1 MITFSFVSFALL
13 LGVGLA
19 MDAFSVSVANGLREP
34 SMSLGKGLGIAG
46 TFGFF
51 QALMPMLGWI
61 CVHTL
66 VEKFASFSSLLPWI
80 SFLLLA
86 YIGGEMLWNGIK
98 AKKQGVHVDDFSLTL
113 KALFMQGIA
122 TSIDAM
128 SVGFTIGEYKWFAAL
143 VCALIIGVVTFV
155 ISFLG
160 VHFGRKIGTKLTW
173 QADVL
178 GGVILIGIGIKIL
191 ISGVLS

>member
-1 MITFSFVSFALL
+1 MITFGIVSFAFI

-34 SMSLGKGLGIAG
+34 SMSIGKGLGVAG
-46 TFGFF
+46 TFGVF
-51 QALMPMLGWI
+51 QAAMPMLGWV

-66 VEKFASFSSLLPWI
+66 VEKFASFSSLLPWV

-86 YIGGEMLWNGIK
+86 YIGGEVLWNGLK
-98 AKKQGVHVDDFSLTL
+98 AKKQGVTVNDLTL
-113 KALFMQGIA
+113 SPKVLFFQGVA

-128 SVGFTIGEYKWFAAL
+128 SVGFTIGEYKFLVAL

-155 ISFLG
+155 ISFVG
-160 VHFGRKIGTKLTW
+160 VRIGNRVGTKLTW

-191 ISGVLS
+191 ISGVLG

>member
-1 MITFSFVSFALL
+1 MITFGIVSFAFI

-34 SMSLGKGLGIAG
+34 SMSIGKGLGVAG
-46 TFGFF
+46 TFGVF
-51 QALMPMLGWI
+51 QALMPMLGWV

-66 VEKFASFSSLLPWI
+66 VEKFASFSSLLPWV

-86 YIGGEMLWNGIK
+86 YIGGEMLWNGLK
-98 AKKQGVHVDDFSLTL
+98 AKKQGVTVNDLTL
-113 KALFMQGIA
+113 SPKVLFFQGVA

-128 SVGFTIGEYKWFAAL
+128 SVGFTIGEYKFLVAL
-143 VCALIIGVVTFV
+143 VCALIIGVVTFI
-155 ISFLG
+155 ISFTG
-160 VHFGRKIGTKLTW
+160 VRIGNRVGTKLTW

-191 ISGVLS
+191 ISGVLG